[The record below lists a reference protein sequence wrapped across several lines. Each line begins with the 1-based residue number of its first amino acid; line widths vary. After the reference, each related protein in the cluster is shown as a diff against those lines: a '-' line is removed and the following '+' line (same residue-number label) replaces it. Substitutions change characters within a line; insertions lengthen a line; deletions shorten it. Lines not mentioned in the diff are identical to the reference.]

1 MKQFLFA
8 FFTVA
13 LFSCNSKTVSSFTV
27 EGTLKNAGAKTVYL
41 EQNLANSERPL
52 IVDSTQIGNDG
63 SFKLSVTSKEEG
75 IYSLR
80 AGQSQLPFAV
90 LINDAKK
97 IKVDADLSRQS
108 KIYTV
113 TNSPASEKI
122 IEFDTK
128 VSETLKTLSSVV
140 HHHDS
145 LSQIKTDARNQ
156 KTIDSFKIADS
167 VNYVAASS
175 GLKNYVVDLAN
186 NSSSATLVV
195 YAVTSYQQISDRYG
209 LSGFTQMEVSE
220 IVDKALTKFP
230 GNTALTDWKKTLR
243 PSQAPDFT
251 LTDTSGKQVSLS
263 SFRGK
268 YLLVDFWAS
277 WCKPC
282 RMENPNVV
290 AAYNQFKDKNF
301 TILGV
306 SLDNSKQEWLRA
318 IQQDGLT
325 WNHVSDLKGWE
336 SDVVNLYGVQGIP
349 YNFLLDPNGN
359 IIAEDVR
366 GQELFNTLSKVLK
379 QLQSIVI
386 TDCLLPAFF
395 VFAIKAMLIHVLG
408 NFIPFV

>member
-1 MKQFLFA
+1 MKQFLLSL
-8 FFTVA
+8 FTVA
-13 LFSCNSKTVSSFTV
+13 IFSCNSKTVSSFTV
-27 EGTLKNAGAKTVYL
+27 EGTVKNAGAKTIYL
-41 EQNLANSERPL
+41 EQNLANNERPL
-52 IVDSTQIGNDG
+52 IVDSSQLGNDG
-63 SFKLSVTSKEEG
+63 SFKLSVTTKEEG

-108 KIYTV
+108 KIYSV
-113 TNSPASEKI
+113 NNSPASEKI

-145 LSQIKTDARNQ
+145 LSQIRPDALNE
-156 KTIDSFKIADS
+156 KTIDSLKIADS
-167 VNYVAASS
+167 INYVSASG

-186 NSSSATLVV
+186 NSSTATLVV

-220 IVDKALTKFP
+220 IVDKALEKFP
-230 GNTALTDWKKTLR
+230 GNTALIDWKKTLR

-263 SFRGK
+263 SFKGK
-268 YLLVDFWAS
+268 YVLVDFWAS

-306 SLDNSKQEWLRA
+306 SLDNSKQEWMKA

-379 QLQSIVI
+379 
-386 TDCLLPAFF
+386 
-395 VFAIKAMLIHVLG
+395 
-408 NFIPFV
+408 